1 MKTRLKHLSKGIGQY
16 GANIAATEYVEDGCR
31 FLRTTDITE
40 DGDLK
45 QDGDGVFIAQEAARG
60 YLLGEGDL
68 LFSRSGTIGRS
79 YLHQGGEG
87 EQFAFA
93 GYLVRFTP
101 GTDADPRFLF
111 HASRSAPFQGQ
122 ISADSIQTTISN
134 FNAEKYGNL
143 ELWLPPLPTQRAI
156 AAFLDRKTA
165 AIDDLID
172 KKERLIK
179 LLAEKRAALI
189 HRAVTKGLDDG
200 VEMKDSGIPWIGEIP
215 AHWVLTAVKR
225 ACSSVR
231 DGTHGPPPRFPAGEH
246 RLLSARNIQNGR
258 FILRDDDRR
267 MTPEAF
273 AELERSY
280 TVRDGDVV
288 LASVGATTG
297 KSAVVGPVDNVS
309 VQRSLAILRP
319 NRHRISSNYLHTW
332 LDASVTQHAIQLT
345 ASQYAAQGGI
355 YLEDVANLPL
365 VLPSK
370 PEQAQI
376 LRATAPRLS
385 RMRRMAGN
393 LSDSCIRLQEYRQAL
408 ITAAVTGQLD
418 IGEEAA

>member
-200 VEMKDSGIPWIGEIP
+200 VPMKDSGVP
-215 AHWVLTAVKR
+215 AFPRLPSHWSTTKPKY
-225 ACSSVR
+225 ACHKIV
-231 DGTHGPPPRFPAGEH
+231 DGTHHTPTYVEEGVPFITVKNLTAGPGISFAETKFVSEDEHGRLWRRASPERGDVLISKDGTLGVTRVIETDRVFSIFVSVALLKLQKQMLDPWFLRFAFESEALWQQFEARKSGSGLKHLILTDIGNVDVPQPP
-246 RLLSARNIQNGR
+246 LSEQQEIAAFIREGAGR
-258 FILRDDDRR
+258 FDSLTETTRQNIDKLR
-267 MTPEAF
+267 
-273 AELERSY
+273 
-280 TVRDGDVV
+280 
-288 LASVGATTG
+288 
-297 KSAVVGPVDNVS
+297 
-309 VQRSLAILRP
+309 
-319 NRHRISSNYLHTW
+319 
-332 LDASVTQHAIQLT
+332 
-345 ASQYAAQGGI
+345 
-355 YLEDVANLPL
+355 
-365 VLPSK
+365 
-370 PEQAQI
+370 
-376 LRATAPRLS
+376 
-385 RMRRMAGN
+385 
-393 LSDSCIRLQEYRQAL
+393 EYRQAL
-408 ITAAVTGQLD
+408 ITAAVTGQVEVPAED
-418 IGEEAA
+418 AA